1 VGDEKFIQN
10 FSKKITSKALFG
22 RLRHR
27 CVDNVKINLT
37 SMGRENL
44 SQINLVEDRDQ

>member
-1 VGDEKFIQN
+1 MLLKR
-10 FSKKITSKALFG
+10 STSKASFG
-22 RLRHR
+22 RPRHR

-44 SQINLVEDRDQ
+44 TQINLVQDMDQ